1 MHRVHHVAV
10 VVDFGRD
17 VTPTITS
24 SCVTPPRAGACTGS
38 GLCGALSTVSTYMFE
53 IDALARGGQGGEA
66 QPKVGAAYRYA
77 VYSVA
82 LTQLA
87 LAALNGVYR
96 AAADYV

>member
-1 MHRVHHVAV
+1 
-10 VVDFGRD
+10 
-17 VTPTITS
+17 
-24 SCVTPPRAGACTGS
+24 
-38 GLCGALSTVSTYMFE
+38 MFE